1 MRPIGDPSISPVH
14 EPAPAPLADIAGE
27 GVVIVDGRITREN
40 VERFMAA
47 HSPPEG

>member
-1 MRPIGDPSISPVH
+1 MRRLGDPSISPVH

-27 GVVIVDGRITREN
+27 GMVSDGRSTREN
-40 VERFMAA
+40 VERVMAA